1 MNNNVS
7 NKSPLANLLS
17 PAVGLAVLG
26 TCAFIFSF
34 YRAGQLAD
42 LVLPKD
48 SPRPKK
54 SETVQPNIDVN
65 SQALLIAIDSSVPAR
80 LASGGNYKQAIAEAL
95 KNLTDNSP
103 TDIAN
108 IALAG
113 DILSA
118 VGNKEDKD
126 IGFAL
131 LSKAM
136 TMVPTNQYLACRY
149 AQRMAANGQLE
160 KSAQKLVEIAKN
172 NPDLKSIHLVLAK
185 VYVKQNKPKAA
196 MEELNKIKDGSQLT
210 AKEQEEAG
218 LLFVKLGDSYGG
230 YKLFKLAISGKPEN
244 RFYANYCID
253 TVGSST
259 EDYKTALAIVEANL
273 SNNPSADQLTLRVRQ
288 SVLLL
293 LLGRS
298 KEAKSVLEQALTKHK
313 DNFDLQVLLA
323 AANFSLGN
331 SDQALSNLEASTK
344 TYQPRL

>member
-80 LASGGNYKQAIAEAL
+80 LARGGNYKQAIAEAL

-136 TMVPTNQYLACRY
+136 TMVPTNQY
-149 AQRMAANGQLE
+149 
-160 KSAQKLVEIAKN
+160 
-172 NPDLKSIHLVLAK
+172 
-185 VYVKQNKPKAA
+185 
-196 MEELNKIKDGSQLT
+196 
-210 AKEQEEAG
+210 
-218 LLFVKLGDSYGG
+218 
-230 YKLFKLAISGKPEN
+230 
-244 RFYANYCID
+244 
-253 TVGSST
+253 
-259 EDYKTALAIVEANL
+259 
-273 SNNPSADQLTLRVRQ
+273 
-288 SVLLL
+288 
-293 LLGRS
+293 
-298 KEAKSVLEQALTKHK
+298 
-313 DNFDLQVLLA
+313 
-323 AANFSLGN
+323 
-331 SDQALSNLEASTK
+331 
-344 TYQPRL
+344 